1 MERFESLSKE
11 ELINRLKLAMDV
23 ATAVDGMWF
32 MNVEKV
38 FGFDKTNEINLK
50 VWEHY
55 PKVLERRMKKYYE
68 LKKTG
73 MEGVKEMIQLDP
85 ILVPMDFEF
94 VDKDDQ
100 NMIFRVNKCPGL
112 EAQERMNR
120 TEFTCEK
127 VEKVYLSAFA
137 EMYDP
142 RIKVKALKVPPRAS
156 ENDIC
161 CEWLFTIE
169 KP

>member
-1 MERFESLSKE
+1 MESIESLPRE
-11 ELINRLKLAMDV
+11 ELINRLRLAMDM

-32 MNVEKV
+32 VNVEKTL
-38 FGFDKTNEINLK
+38 GFDKTNEINLK

-55 PKVLERRMKKYYE
+55 PKVLARRMKKYYE

-73 MEGVKEMIQLDP
+73 MEGVREMIELDP
-85 ILVPMDFEF
+85 LLIPMDFEF
-94 VDKDDQ
+94 IDKDEN

-127 VEKVYLSAFA
+127 VEEVFLRAYA
-137 EMYDP
+137 EMYDS
-142 RIKVKALKVPPRAS
+142 RIKVQALILPPRAS

-161 CEWLFTIE
+161 CEWLFTLE